1 MARRILLLTNPEV
14 GEHCRHYL
22 QRCNPD
28 LDICVVYDLDS
39 LYVNLRG
46 HEAETRLISFLTQV
60 IVPADI
66 LASLRLTPYNIH
78 PGPPEYPGSHPEA
91 FAIWEHASHF
101 GVTAHEIAV
110 SVDSGPIVYVERFAM
125 PEKPELQELAETV
138 FPAAVRAFA
147 EVAEYCA
154 HSDASLPQLGETWST
169 RKGTRRAFRE
179 LCRAGDAYVDQDYDR
194 LQRACGVDLIETHK
208 QSA

>member
-1 MARRILLLTNPEV
+1 M

-28 LDICVVYDLDS
+28 LDILVVFDLDG
-39 LYVNLRG
+39 LYANLRG
-46 HEAETRLISFLTQV
+46 HESETRLISFLTQV

-66 LASLRLTPYNIH
+66 LDSLHLTPYNIH

-91 FAIWEHASHF
+91 FAIWERSKTF

-110 SVDSGPIVYVERFAM
+110 AVDSGPIVYIERFAM
-125 PEKPELQELAETV
+125 PEQPDLQELADLV
-138 FPAAVRAFA
+138 FPVAVRVFA
-147 EVAEYCA
+147 EVARFCA
-154 HSDASLPQLGETWST
+154 HSDASLPELAETWST

-179 LCRAGDAYVDQDYDR
+179 LCRAGDAYFDQDYDR
-194 LQRACGVDLIETHK
+194 LQRACGVDLIESQK
-208 QSA
+208 KSA